1 MQSSVA
7 QERRKQTLSLTQER
21 LKELL
26 KYFPRTGRFRW
37 RVPGPRGEPVGRE
50 AGTRHGGYRSIG
62 IDGVRRYEHRLAW
75 LYVHGEHPT
84 GDIDHDNG
92 NPADNRISNL
102 KHCPHAENMWK
113 TVRRNASPL
122 AGAFRC
128 GDKWFA
134 KITVNGRNYFLGVY
148 DTRKEAVAAYRCAV
162 RLLRG
167 EFMRARR
174 RPPDRAA

>member
-37 RVPGPRGEPVGRE
+37 RVRGPRGEPVGRE

-62 IDGVRRYEHRLAW
+62 IDGVRHYEHRLAW

-102 KHCPHAENMWK
+102 KHCP
-113 TVRRNASPL
+113 TRRTCGKRSGAMHPPWPARFGAGTNGSP
-122 AGAFRC
+122 
-128 GDKWFA
+128 
-134 KITVNGRNYFLGVY
+134 
-148 DTRKEAVAAYRCAV
+148 ES
-162 RLLRG
+162 
-167 EFMRARR
+167 
-174 RPPDRAA
+174 P

>member
-7 QERRKQTLSLTQER
+7 QERRKQTLTLTQER
-21 LKELL
+21 LREVL

-37 RVPGPRGEPVGRE
+37 RVPGPRGAPAGRE
-50 AGTRHGGYRSIG
+50 AGTRQGGYRSIR
-62 IDGVRRYEHRLAW
+62 IDGVRHYEHRLAW

-92 NPADNRISNL
+92 NPSDNRISNL
-102 KHCPHAENMWK
+102 RHCPP
-113 TVRRNASPL
+113 RREPLEGDQAQCTL
-122 AGAFRC
+122 AGRRVPVRGQMVPTFSAY
-128 GDKWFA
+128 
-134 KITVNGRNYFLGVY
+134 TT
-148 DTRKEAVAAYRCAV
+148 TRKEAVAAYRCAV

-167 EFMRARR
+167 ESMRAKR